1 MKTAIK
7 KGNDKRINLNYLYP
21 IAKTPKKY
29 DLEIVEALY
38 KAKLP
43 RLFNAHFQKWVGET
57 EFYSSPSMIKDN
69 KNFLSLLQLGKMAIP
84 YAIEKLKNDATP
96 RVHFFILLSSL
107 TNTNPIEDDI
117 RGDIKK
123 MKTAWI
129 KWAKEQNIKGT

>member
-1 MKTAIK
+1 MKSVTK
-7 KGNDKRINLNYLYP
+7 KTNDRQITLNYSHTR
-21 IAKTPKKY
+21 AKVKKKY
-29 DLEIVEALY
+29 DLEIIESLH

-43 RLFNAHFQKWVGET
+43 RLFNTHFKKWVEET
-57 EFYSSPSMIKDN
+57 EFYSSPSMIKNN

-84 YAIEKLKNDATP
+84 YAIDRLKNDATP

-107 TNTNPIEDDI
+107 TRANPIGDDI

-129 KWAKEQNIKGT
+129 KWAKEQNIKGA